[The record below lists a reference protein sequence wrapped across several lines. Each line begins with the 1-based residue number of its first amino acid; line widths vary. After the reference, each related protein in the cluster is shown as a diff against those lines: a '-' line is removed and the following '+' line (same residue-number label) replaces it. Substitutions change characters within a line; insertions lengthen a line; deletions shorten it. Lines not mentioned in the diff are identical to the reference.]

1 MAQEDGRDDE
11 ISALMAVDG
20 IDTAKIAA
28 QIAGKGGEPIK
39 DDPPKTDPPK
49 SDPPKTDPP
58 KKDVPDPEAIRSA
71 ILNEMF
77 GEQYKTV
84 EEVKKANIPA
94 SLQELATLRQ
104 RTKELETQLQAKP
117 KTQFVNEDIA
127 KMNEFIRETGIKDVG
142 IFYKLNATDVANMDP
157 IDALV
162 LQHIVDNPSLAN
174 KEPQVRRYIE
184 TRYNVDPKKVD
195 AGDLTQD
202 ELEIN
207 LIGVASEGAKAKNK
221 LADLKT
227 KIKMPEPPKE
237 DSLEQ
242 KKTKWTPEIE
252 TEQKAVWSK
261 VSEKMVETYANLPIH
276 VKGFEKPIA
285 NFAIPEEAK
294 KELAKATVDY
304 ITSNQLEANEANIKA
319 VATSM
324 FRKIRDDYF
333 EDIMHTVFERAH
345 TMSEKEYLETYHNPS
360 KKKNDDTP
368 PGSEEMTDEAKKKR
382 AFEAELER

>member
-1 MAQEDGRDDE
+1 MGQEDGRDDE
-11 ISALMAVDG
+11 VTALMNAEGVDP
-20 IDTAKIAA
+20 AKIAA
-28 QIAGKGGEPIK
+28 QIAGKGEPVNT
-39 DDPPKTDPPK
+39 DPPKTDPPK

-58 KKDVPDPEAIRSA
+58 KNDVPDPEAIRSA

-94 SLQELATLRQ
+94 SLQELETLRQ
-104 RTKELETQLQAKP
+104 KTKELETQLQAKP
-117 KTQFVNEDIA
+117 KTQFVNENLA
-127 KMNEFIRETGIKDVG
+127 KMNEFIRETGIEDVG
-142 IFYKLNATDVANMDP
+142 IFYKLNTTDVANMAP

-162 LQHIVDNPSLAN
+162 IQYIVDNPEKAGQ
-174 KEPQVRRYIE
+174 EPQVRKYFERK
-184 TRYNVDPKKVD
+184 YNVDPKKVE
-195 AGDLTQD
+195 AGDLTQED
-202 ELEIN
+202 LDLN
-207 LIGVASEGAKAKNK
+207 LMEVASEGAKAKAK
-221 LADLKT
+221 LAGLKA
-227 KIKMPEPPKE
+227 KIKMPEPSKE
-237 DSLEQ
+237 DSGEGE

-261 VSEKMVETYANLPIH
+261 VSEKMVETYSNLPIH
-276 VKGFEKPIA
+276 MKGFKEPVA
-285 NFAIPEEAK
+285 NFALPEEAK
-294 KELAKATVDY
+294 KELVKATVDY
-304 ITSNQLEANEANIKA
+304 IAGNQLEANEANIKN

-333 EDIMHTVFERAH
+333 EDIMHTVFERAR